1 MSVNFF
7 AMNRAIINYINSKIP
22 KDRNNAV
29 KGTYQGDN
37 KVLIGNKSYDADLVS
52 DMVYSKGDSVY
63 CLLPDSGYTAAIVG
77 K

>member
-1 MSVNFF
+1 MPANFS
-7 AMNRAIINYINSKIP
+7 AMNRAIVNYIDSKIP
-22 KDRNNAV
+22 KVRNSATVGIYCGN
-29 KGTYQGDN
+29 N
-37 KVLIGNKSYDADLVS
+37 KVLIGSKTYEADLVS

>member
-29 KGTYQGDN
+29 RGTYQGN
-37 KVLIGNKSYDADLVS
+37 SKVLIGNKTYEADLVS

-63 CLLPDSGYTAAIVG
+63 CLLPDSGYKAAVVG